1 MVWTNVPYPVS
12 RRTLASRLSCSEP
25 ATLSAEFASGAT
37 IDLQAMCTAVF
48 AIICYES
55 SAIRIASALYYAK
68 VERGEL
74 QLRLSQ
80 PHLAEA
86 PEPI

>member
-1 MVWTNVPYPVS
+1 
-12 RRTLASRLSCSEP
+12 
-25 ATLSAEFASGAT
+25 
-37 IDLQAMCTAVF
+37 MCTAVF
-48 AIICYES
+48 AIISSYES
-55 SAIRIASALYYAK
+55 SAITIASALYDYAK

-86 PEPI
+86 PEPSDMNSRVCNRTEVLGRVFKLQAGLATQ

>member
-1 MVWTNVPYPVS
+1 MVWTN
-12 RRTLASRLSCSEP
+12 
-25 ATLSAEFASGAT
+25 
-37 IDLQAMCTAVF
+37 
-48 AIICYES
+48 
-55 SAIRIASALYYAK
+55 

-86 PEPI
+86 PEPSDMNSRVCNRTEVLGRVFKLQAGLAAQ